1 MVLTKL
7 QILTILFPA
16 SVSLLMINDSPNI
29 PFLTYLLKQ
38 TTNDCTKIFVRS
50 EDSGDLDQILKL
62 VANNY
67 RIPFLH
73 ITTDVLPEISWIE
86 CADIFV
92 YHLNFDFVVNI
103 FKLVRNL
110 FQIGYPVHSYI
121 VAPNNTDS
129 TKILFTSVIAK
140 SFPNTLLVVGND
152 KKSFYRSNIFTIR
165 RNKHYG
171 GTKKYIETIAK
182 WLNGRW
188 VSTYKNHFWLE
199 TVNLQG
205 TGVNIATLPYVPCS
219 IKKTDD
225 FGNIFFDG
233 TDMKLLYLIAE
244 KLNFKCKFIEPE
256 DGSWG
261 TALPNGTYTGLVGHT
276 QKDITDISL
285 SCIVMLPGR
294 ALATT
299 LSHPYQFDYVL
310 FASPIPRPLPKWKSL
325 VSVFS
330 AEIWLMVLIALLLVM
345 ILYELIASLNPII
358 SRNAIKGIG
367 VLNASFNI
375 IRFHT
380 GQSIPYSIFKFT
392 DNSRIITGVYFFYL
406 FFIINAYK
414 GSMLS
419 FLTVLPL
426 GPKIDKYEQVVKS
439 DVPVGYH
446 HYGGATFGLYSK
458 SSNPY
463 LKEISLKLQR
473 WKNDLAALEKV
484 VNGELIYINYKSGL
498 DVVIAQ
504 HFTSALGEPEV
515 VFTTLSERI
524 MVYFA
529 AVLVKRSFLQPAT
542 DSIILRA
549 QSVGIFQ
556 KWQRDIM
563 SDLIGPGE
571 VAENDAVSKLA
582 IEDLQGTFFL
592 YFIGI
597 IAASLA
603 CVIEKLTK
611 GNPQDNSTNLPGKK
625 FRQRKQ
631 TIDEIDISNMNH

>member
-1 MVLTKL
+1 MR
-7 QILTILFPA
+7 ID
-16 SVSLLMINDSPNI
+16 DSSNL
-29 PFLTYLLKQ
+29 PFLTSLLKQ
-38 TTNDCTKIFVRS
+38 TTNNCTKIFVRN
-50 EDSGDLDQILKL
+50 DYSGDIDQIVEL
-62 VANNY
+62 VARNY
-67 RIPFLH
+67 SVPFMH
-73 ITTDVLPEISWIE
+73 ITTGVLTEIPWIE
-86 CADIFV
+86 CADVFV
-92 YHLNFDFVVNI
+92 PYLNFDFVVNV
-103 FKLVRNL
+103 FELLRNIL
-110 FQIGYPVHSYI
+110 HIGNPVHSYI
-121 VAPNNTDS
+121 LATDNTDG
-129 TKILFTSVIAK
+129 TEILFTSVIAK
-140 SFPNTLLVVGND
+140 SFPNTLLIAGNN
-152 KKSFYRSNIFTIR
+152 KKSFYHSKIFTIH

-182 WLNGRW
+182 WSNRRW
-188 VSTYKNHFWLE
+188 VKTYKNYFWLE
-199 TVNLQG
+199 MVNLQG
-205 TGVNIATLPYVPCS
+205 SEVNVATLPYIPCS
-219 IKKTDD
+219 MKKTDD
-225 FGNIFFDG
+225 FGKIYFYG
-233 TDMKLLYLIAE
+233 TDIELLSLVAE
-244 KLNFKCKFIEPE
+244 KLNFKYKFIEPE

-276 QKDITDISL
+276 QKEITDISL

-294 ALATT
+294 ASVTT

-330 AEIWLMVLIALLLVM
+330 AGIWLMVLIVLLSVM
-345 ILYELIASLNPII
+345 ILYELIARLNPLI
-358 SRNAIKGIG
+358 SNDAKTAIS
-367 VLNASFNI
+367 VLDASFII

-380 GQSIPYSIFKFT
+380 GQSIPHSIFKFT

-426 GPKIDKYEQVVKS
+426 GPKINRYEQVVKS
-439 DVPVGYH
+439 DLPVGYYH
-446 HYGGATFGLYSK
+446 FGGATFGLYSK

-463 LKEISLKLQR
+463 LQEISLKLQR

-549 QSVGIFQ
+549 ESVGMFH

-563 SDLIGPGE
+563 SELIGTGE
-571 VAENDAVSKLA
+571 VAENDVVSKLA

-592 YFIGI
+592 YCIGI

-603 CVIEKLTK
+603 CVIEKLVKNEPET
-611 GNPQDNSTNLPGKK
+611 D
-625 FRQRKQ
+625 
-631 TIDEIDISNMNH
+631 